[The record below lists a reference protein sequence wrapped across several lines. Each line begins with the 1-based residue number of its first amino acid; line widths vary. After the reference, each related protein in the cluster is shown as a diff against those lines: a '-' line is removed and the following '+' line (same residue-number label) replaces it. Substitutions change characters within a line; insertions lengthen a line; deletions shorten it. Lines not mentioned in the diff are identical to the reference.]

1 MRRVEVLLVA
11 AFERN
16 MGGDQRAVLE
26 DANLVGEYVNIE
38 DTATCGVGD
47 AVEIAADAHH
57 ALMGEP
63 SFELQHRAIG
73 SKWQWLQRRL
83 FFGEGLVDDPLR
95 GRVHTR
101 IGDRV
106 EPVTELDIEV
116 VEIAERGAE
125 EEVLTNVAERTLNLA
140 LGLRTIRP
148 AGTRLEAIMPRKV
161 EKGAVVD
168 DKTIR
173 VFPDHRRLHAVVE
186 NLARHTADR
195 LERGDVAAQ
204 NRLQI
209 LVDDEPRPDQARIAE
224 HHREQPDDARHPGL
238 VGELNFEPGEIDLGL
253 LAGRGLEPHLER
265 GDRIGPDVAHGAL
278 HRGVAAGVTPLSQL
292 RHSRTAVRPG
302 KAVSRSPRYGRN
314 GSVLFCRS
322 GRGP

>member
-1 MRRVEVLLVA
+1 MCRVEVLLVA

-16 MGGDQRAVLE
+16 MGGDEHAVLE

-95 GRVHTR
+95 GRVHPR

-116 VEIAERGAE
+116 VEIAE
-125 EEVLTNVAERTLNLA
+125 
-140 LGLRTIRP
+140 
-148 AGTRLEAIMPRKV
+148 
-161 EKGAVVD
+161 
-168 DKTIR
+168 
-173 VFPDHRRLHAVVE
+173 
-186 NLARHTADR
+186 
-195 LERGDVAAQ
+195 
-204 NRLQI
+204 
-209 LVDDEPRPDQARIAE
+209 
-224 HHREQPDDARHPGL
+224 
-238 VGELNFEPGEIDLGL
+238 
-253 LAGRGLEPHLER
+253 
-265 GDRIGPDVAHGAL
+265 
-278 HRGVAAGVTPLSQL
+278 
-292 RHSRTAVRPG
+292 
-302 KAVSRSPRYGRN
+302 
-314 GSVLFCRS
+314 
-322 GRGP
+322 